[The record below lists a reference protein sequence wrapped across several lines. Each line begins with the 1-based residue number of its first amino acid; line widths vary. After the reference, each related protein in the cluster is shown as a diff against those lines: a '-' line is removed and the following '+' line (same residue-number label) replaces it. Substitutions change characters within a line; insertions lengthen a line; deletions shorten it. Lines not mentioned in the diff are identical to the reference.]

1 MFILSQSA
9 YHSFG
14 DQSDQNFAAATDDIT
29 TAASARDPSGNS
41 FPVTAYLVVVSDS
54 NCVCSNGESS
64 PQGFPTRFRGVKP
77 YVIYRGTGVFVC

>member
-1 MFILSQSA
+1 MMFILSQSA

-41 FPVTAYLVVVSDS
+41 FSVIIYSVLDI
-54 NCVCSNGESS
+54 
-64 PQGFPTRFRGVKP
+64 RF
-77 YVIYRGTGVFVC
+77 